1 VSESAISE
9 AFEIITSFGDFMVTK
24 QGNMIGAIELQGF
37 DPDIL
42 LPSDMAEIAVMT
54 RLIMAQL
61 PLGSSLTQ
69 YYIHA
74 DAGKINLKKRDNPLN
89 ELLSSEREKALNGR
103 GVSVSKLVH
112 LVTIPGPTSKFSHT
126 ITDIIKS
133 GSMGII
139 DKNSRTHFKRLL
151 TSYGNLLLQEDELK
165 ARADRLKL
173 GLQKYGDLWS
183 SVMDSK
189 LMSLSE
195 TWAFCKYLGT
205 FDERYLLDDV
215 SNLPVPLD
223 DLDIAVANGD
233 IDPVTVHREEAL
245 KLHGAEPRYM
255 QAAAITSSP
264 RNPTGIWAKAPAPPI
279 KLRGHYIYQTHF
291 TPMSEFDRANKFRV
305 ARTRLDRTSLSM
317 TELFGMTDNVS
328 GPKEERLHLKEKRIE
343 LEKAESISDTWG
355 VQYSQIAVIASDPT
369 TLKKTKQRLDSNLA
383 GRGLG
388 LTWESAALPLAF
400 KTLQPGGYVHSFRQA
415 TVTTTRAAAF
425 SLLCAPNIGQKDTE
439 APIASLEGEEAQYIF
454 ETEGGEPFYF
464 SPYTGGRAFI
474 ISVGPT
480 RSGKTFLKNTLATH
494 FTKYGGLH
502 RAIDIDAGTETLA
515 KLFEDDGGLFR
526 VDADNN
532 RGLNP
537 LASMGD
543 NFDTGFAAHMN
554 QLLLLLLQAND
565 SDVLRVLEEDEEAA
579 IDKAV
584 RAMIKMPTDLRDLP
598 NFVSHLPK
606 DAQRKFSRWF
616 KDGPYDGLFNAD
628 KDSMGG
634 LGKRIGVFNLQAYR
648 DDTKA
653 LRPLLLEIFY
663 RITKEFESEEY
674 KHVPKLLEIDEAH
687 HALSLPTFRD
697 FLVKKIR
704 TWGKYGAGVSLWTQ
718 SPEDYLRTEGWDAI
732 RSAATTFI
740 FTADPRAN
748 EEAYANAFGLGKGEI
763 NVIKTLRPR
772 REALIIQPEN
782 NVAKKVILDAEPLQ
796 VVVNTSTPN
805 EIIIREQMIKE
816 HGFQLG
822 LQKAAIAISENA
834 KAIEES
840 VA

>member
-1 VSESAISE
+1 
-9 AFEIITSFGDFMVTK
+9 MVTK

-42 LPSDMAEIAVMT
+42 MASDMAEIAVMS
-54 RLIMAQL
+54 RLILAQL
-61 PLGSSLTQ
+61 PLGASLTQ
-69 YYIHA
+69 YYVHA

-89 ELLSSEREKALNGR
+89 ELLSSEREKALNKR

-112 LVTIPGPTSKFSHT
+112 LITLPGPTSKFSHT
-126 ITDIIKS
+126 VSDLIKS
-133 GSMGII
+133 GAMGII
-139 DKNSRTHFKRLL
+139 EKESRTHFKSLL
-151 TSYGNLLLQEDELK
+151 TSAGNLLLQEKELE
-165 ARADRLKL
+165 ARADKLRL
-173 GLQKYGDLWS
+173 GLNKYSDLWT
-183 SVMDSK
+183 SVMDTNV
-189 LMSLSE
+189 MSQSE
-195 TWAFCKYLGT
+195 LWAFCKYLGT

-215 SNLPVPLD
+215 SELPVPLD
-223 DLDIAVANGD
+223 DLDIAVASGD
-233 IDPVTVHREEAL
+233 IDPVTVSRAEVL
-245 KLHGAEPRYM
+245 KLQGATPRYM
-255 QAAAITSSP
+255 RAAAITSSP
-264 RNPTGIWAKAPAPPI
+264 RNPTGIWAKAPSPPI
-279 KLRGHYIYQTHF
+279 KLRGHYIFQTHF

-317 TELFGMTDNVS
+317 SELFGMTDDS
-328 GPKEERLHLKEKRIE
+328 AGPKEERLHLKEKRME
-343 LEKAESISDTWG
+343 LEKAESIDDSWG
-355 VQYSQIAVIASDPT
+355 FQYAQIAVIGSSHKELQST
-369 TLKKTKQRLDSNLA
+369 VQKLDSNLA

-388 LTWESAALPLAF
+388 LTWEGPTLPLAF
-400 KTLQPGGYVHSFRQA
+400 KTLQPGGFVRTIRNA

-425 SLLCAPNIGQKDTE
+425 SLLCAPNVGQKKTE
-439 APIASLEGEEAQYIF
+439 APIASLENEEAQYIF

-515 KLFEDDGGLFR
+515 KLFQDDGGLFR
-526 VDADNN
+526 VDADNSQ
-532 RGLNP
+532 GLNP
-537 LASMGD
+537 LEAMGE

-554 QLLLLLLQAND
+554 QLLMLLLQAND
-565 SDVLRVLEEDEEAA
+565 TDVLKVLEEDEEAA

-584 RAMIKMPTDLRDLP
+584 RAMIKMPPELRDLE

-616 KDGPYDGLFNAD
+616 EDGPYDGLFNAQ

-648 DDTKA
+648 DDEKA

-663 RITKEFESEEY
+663 RITKEFESEKY

-718 SPEDYLRTEGWDAI
+718 SPADYLKTEGWDAI

-740 FTADPRAN
+740 FTADPRAD
-748 EEAYANAFGLGKGEI
+748 EEAYAKAFGLGKGEI

-782 NVAKKVILDAEPLQ
+782 KVAKKVVLEAEALQ

-805 EIIIREQMIKE
+805 EIVIREKMIEKY
-816 HGFQLG
+816 GFQRG
-822 LQKAAIAISENA
+822 LQEAAKVISEGTNI
-834 KAIEES
+834 IEEN
-840 VA
+840 AA